1 MGKNFGDVLA
11 GVSFM
16 AIRRKPAENL
26 SLSFGDTLVR

>member
-16 AIRRKPAENL
+16 AKAEAAENL